1 MTTKNKL
8 ITASI
13 LSTSSILI
21 TSLINK
27 YIKLSAISK
36 NILSNATDSMNNI
49 FHWRLGDIHYT
60 KTGYGKPLL
69 LIHDLDAA
77 SCSYE
82 WHKLIPTLS
91 KDYTVY
97 ALDLLGCGQ
106 SEKPCLTYTNY
117 VYVQLISD
125 FIKSEIGHR
134 TDVIATGASSS
145 FVIMACSSTSNLFN
159 RLMLINPDSI
169 SVCSQ
174 LPGTYS
180 KYYKRFLDFPITGT
194 LLYHI
199 AVSKKSL
206 RDTFVSSYFASEESV
221 KESAIEAYYEAAHLG
236 FSPKSIYACVR
247 CNYTKC
253 NIAHA
258 LKKIDNT
265 ICLVGGSNKIYIEE
279 ILSEYVNYNPAI
291 EYSILPG
298 TSHLPQL
305 EKPAEF
311 LSNLYTFFA

>member
-13 LSTSSILI
+13 LTTSSIATI
-21 TSLINK
+21 SLINK
-27 YIKLSAISK
+27 YIKLSATSK
-36 NILSNATDSMNNI
+36 KLLSNLTESSKNI

-60 KTGYGKPLL
+60 KTGSGKPLL
-69 LIHDLDAA
+69 LIHDLEA
-77 SCSYE
+77 SSSNYE
-82 WHKLIPTLS
+82 WHKIIPSLS
-91 KDYTVY
+91 KNNTVY

-125 FIKSEIGHR
+125 FIKSVIGHR
-134 TDVIATGASSS
+134 TDVMVTGGSSS
-145 FVIMACSSTSNLFN
+145 FVIMACSNTPDLFN
-159 RLMLINPDSI
+159 RLILVNPESI
-169 SVCSQ
+169 ASCSH

-206 RDTFVSSYFASEESV
+206 KNIFANIYYANPKSV
-221 KESAIEAYYEAAHLG
+221 KETSIDVYHEAAHLG
-236 FSPKSIYACVR
+236 FSPKSVYACVR

-253 NIAHA
+253 NITNG
-258 LKKIDNT
+258 LKKIDNS
-265 ICLVGGSNKIYIEE
+265 ICLIGGGNKKYRKQIFEEYI
-279 ILSEYVNYNPAI
+279 SYNPAI
-291 EYSILPG
+291 EYFIIPG

-311 LSNLYTFFA
+311 LSYAAAFLF

>member
-13 LSTSSILI
+13 LSTSSIII

-27 YIKLSAISK
+27 YIKLSAVSK
-36 NILSNATDSMNNI
+36 NILSNSTEFSKNI
-49 FHWRLGDIHYT
+49 FHWRLGDIYYT
-60 KTGYGKPLL
+60 KTGSGKPLL
-69 LIHDLDAA
+69 LVHDLDAA
-77 SCSYE
+77 SSSYE
-82 WHKLIPTLS
+82 WHKIIPALS

-97 ALDLLGCGQ
+97 TLDLLGCGQ

-134 TDVIATGASSS
+134 TDVIATGGSSS
-145 FVIMACSSTSNLFN
+145 FVIMACSGTHDLFN
-159 RLMLINPDSI
+159 RIMIINHESI
-169 SVCSQ
+169 GACSH

-199 AVSKKSL
+199 AVSKQSL
-206 RDTFVSSYFASEESV
+206 KDTFANTYFANP
-221 KESAIEAYYEAAHLG
+221 KYIKDSAIEAYYEAAHLG
-236 FSPKSIYACVR
+236 LSPKSVYACVR

-253 NIAHA
+253 NITHG

-265 ICLVGGSNKIYIEE
+265 IFLVGGSQKEDIKET
-279 ILSEYVNYNPAI
+279 LSEYVSCNPAI
-291 EYSILPG
+291 EYSIISG
-298 TSHLPQL
+298 TNHLPQL

-311 LSNLYTFFA
+311 LSNLSTFFT